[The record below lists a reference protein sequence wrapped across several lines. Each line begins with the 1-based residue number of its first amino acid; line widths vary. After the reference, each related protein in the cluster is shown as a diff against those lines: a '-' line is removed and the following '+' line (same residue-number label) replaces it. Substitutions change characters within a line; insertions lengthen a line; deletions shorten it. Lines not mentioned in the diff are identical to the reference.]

1 MSSADVGVRPANP
14 GSSITRKATWTE
26 AGSGSPER
34 SKEAKD
40 GLGPGLAEMELPVGR
55 EFGDPP
61 RDDAAIPKPPPVLS
75 LCDGLAVLLKQG
87 PAISFAAARDWIPA
101 MGQCR

>member
-1 MSSADVGVRPANP
+1 MSSAHVGVRPTNL
-14 GSSITRKATWTE
+14 GSSITRKARWTK

-40 GLGPGLAEMELPVGR
+40 GLGPGFAEMELPVGR
-55 EFGDPP
+55 EFGDPS
-61 RDDAAIPKPPPVLS
+61 RDDAAIPKSPPILR
-75 LCDGLAVLLKQG
+75 LRGRLALLLIQRA
-87 PAISFAAARDWIPA
+87 AILLAATRDRIPA